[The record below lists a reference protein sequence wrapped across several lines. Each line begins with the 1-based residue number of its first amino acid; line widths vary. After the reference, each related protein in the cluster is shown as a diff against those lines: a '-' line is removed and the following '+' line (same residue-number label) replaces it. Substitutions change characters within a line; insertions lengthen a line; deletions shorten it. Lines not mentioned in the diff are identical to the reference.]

1 MDELPYNDVVS
12 LHYLVDELEKPHP
25 QESQEPT
32 ASKDNLKKSSFLTDE
47 KLRSI
52 MTYLDEVETAERLTD
67 IDQVRV
73 WPKTVKKYT
82 NSTTNKSQTQHARAY
97 KVTSFL
103 STYCEL
109 STNPCSKFLYGLGP

>member
-1 MDELPYNDVVS
+1 M
-12 LHYLVDELEKPHP
+12 DELEKPHP

-73 WPKTVKKYT
+73 GPKSNQIYLYT
-82 NSTTNKSQTQHARAY
+82 AY
-97 KVTSFL
+97 LKVIQGCL
-103 STYCEL
+103 Q
-109 STNPCSKFLYGLGP
+109 